1 MPGLPPRLTHAIAR
15 FDTVIDTWVDQFR
28 GHPHVDRVMY
38 AASELGDFSLI
49 WHLLN
54 TTRALGPDRRLVHA
68 VRVAA
73 ALGAES
79 ALVNG
84 PVKSLFRR
92 HRPAWEQERPRR
104 LRRPRTSSF
113 PSGHASAA
121 MVAAGLLAEDDPLG
135 PLYYALAAV
144 VASSRVYVKIHHP
157 SDVVAGALL
166 GILLARVVRRGW
178 PFPAPPG
185 MRRVSHAVGRE

>member
-1 MPGLPPRLTHAIAR
+1 MLDRITRAVAR
-15 FDTVIDTWVDQFR
+15 FDTAIDTRVDDFR

-49 WHLLN
+49 WHLVS

-68 VRVAA
+68 VRVATI
-73 ALGAES
+73 LGVES

-84 PVKSLFRR
+84 PVKNVFRR

-121 MVAAGLLAEDDPLG
+121 MTAAGVLAQNDPLW
-135 PLYYALAAV
+135 PVYYAIGAV

-166 GILLARVVRRGW
+166 GVVLAGVARRVW
-178 PFPAPPG
+178 PFP
-185 MRRVSHAVGRE
+185 VVDD

>member
-1 MPGLPPRLTHAIAR
+1 MSEPPRGPVHAVTSAIAR
-15 FDTVIDTWVDQFR
+15 FDTAIDGRVDRMR
-28 GHPHVDRVMY
+28 GHPHLDRLMY
-38 AASELGDFSLI
+38 TASELGDFSLI
-49 WHLLN
+49 WHL
-54 TTRALGPDRRLVHA
+54 TSATRALAPDRQLVHA

-73 ALGAES
+73 VLGVES

-92 HRPAWEQERPRR
+92 HRPAWEQERPRK

-121 MVAAGLLAEDDPLG
+121 MTAAGVLAQNDPLW
-135 PLYYALAAV
+135 PLYYAIGAV

-166 GILLARVVRRGW
+166 GLALARV
-178 PFPAPPG
+178 A
-185 MRRVSHAVGRE
+185 RRVWPLPQPGVSSDG

>member
-15 FDTVIDTWVDQFR
+15 FDAAIDTRVDRFR
-28 GHPHVDRVMY
+28 GHPQVDRVMY

-49 WHLLN
+49 WHLVN
-54 TTRALGPDRRLVHA
+54 TTRALAPDRRLEHA
-68 VRVAA
+68 VRIAA
-73 ALGAES
+73 ALGVES

-92 HRPAWEQERPRR
+92 HRPAWEQERPLR

-121 MVAAGLLAEDDPLG
+121 IVAATLLAQDDPLA

-166 GILLARVVRRGW
+166 GLALAQVAKRVW
-178 PFPAPPG
+178 PFPAPG
-185 MRRVSHAVGRE
+185 GNATGVTRG

>member
-1 MPGLPPRLTHAIAR
+1 MPEPLHALTRAVAR
-15 FDTVIDTWVDQFR
+15 FDTAIDTRVDDLR
-28 GHPHVDRVMY
+28 GHPHLDRLMY

-49 WHLLN
+49 WHLVS
-54 TTRALGPDRRLVHA
+54 TTRALGPDRRLIHA

-73 ALGAES
+73 ILGVES

-84 PVKSLFRR
+84 PVKSLFKR
-92 HRPAWEQERPRR
+92 HRPAWEQERPRK

-121 MVAAGLLAEDDPLG
+121 FTAAGVLSQGDPLW
-135 PLYYALAAV
+135 PVYYAIAAV

-157 SDVVAGALL
+157 SDVVAGAVL
-166 GILLARVVRRGW
+166 GIALARLAKRVW
-178 PFPAPPG
+178 PVSFP
-185 MRRVSHAVGRE
+185 

>member
-1 MPGLPPRLTHAIAR
+1 MPGPLHRATQAVAA
-15 FDTVIDTWVDQFR
+15 FDTAIDIRVDRFR
-28 GHPHVDRVMY
+28 GHPHVDRLMY

-49 WHLLN
+49 WHLLS
-54 TTRALGPDRRLVHA
+54 TSRALGPDRRPMHA

-73 ALGAES
+73 VLGIES

-84 PVKSLFRR
+84 PVKQVFRR

-121 MVAAGLLAEDDPLG
+121 MTAAGVLAQNDPLW
-135 PLYYALAAV
+135 PLYYAVGAV

-166 GILLARVVRRGW
+166 GVALARVARRVW
-178 PFPAPPG
+178 PFPDG
-185 MRRVSHAVGRE
+185 E

>member
-1 MPGLPPRLTHAIAR
+1 MSSGPLHAITRAVAS
-15 FDTVIDTWVDQFR
+15 FDTAIDTRVDRLR
-28 GHPHVDRVMY
+28 GHPHLDRLMY
-38 AASELGDFSLI
+38 TASDLGDFSLI
-49 WHLLN
+49 WHL
-54 TTRALGPDRRLVHA
+54 TSSVRALGPDRRLVHA

-73 ALGAES
+73 VLGVES

-84 PVKSLFRR
+84 PVKSVFKR

-121 MVAAGLLAEDDPLG
+121 MTAAGVLSQNDPLW
-135 PLYYALAAV
+135 PLYYAIGAV

-157 SDVVAGALL
+157 SDVVAGALVGL
-166 GILLARVVRRGW
+166 VLARVARRVW
-178 PFPAPPG
+178 PFPPVTPPG
-185 MRRVSHAVGRE
+185 ERR

>member
-1 MPGLPPRLTHAIAR
+1 VPGLPPRLTHAIAR
-15 FDTVIDTWVDQFR
+15 SDTAIDTRVDRFR
-28 GHPHVDRVMY
+28 GHPHVDRLMY

-49 WHLLN
+49 WHLVN
-54 TTRALGPDRRLVHA
+54 STRAMGPDRRLEHA
-68 VRVAA
+68 VRIAA
-73 ALGAES
+73 ALGVES

-92 HRPAWEQERPRR
+92 HRPAWEQERPLR

-121 MVAAGLLAEDDPLG
+121 MMAATLLAEDDPLA
-135 PLYYALAAV
+135 PLYYVLAAV

-166 GILLARVVRRGW
+166 GLALGQVAKRVW
-178 PFPAPPG
+178 PFPAPG
-185 MRRVSHAVGRE
+185 GNATGVTRG